1 MQSTM
6 VTGIKAFA
14 TQQEVQVQRLVAGI
28 KAYLVLVQRNG
39 RSLTHFATAEGT
51 KVRAAQQQMQA
62 SLDKAKEKYDRKCA
76 EALDLIA
83 VSRRSESVDGAF
95 PGSAPLPSYDS
106 MEELSSR
113 EVVEKL
119 SAGAG
124 QLLTKMWDSTSS
136 FGKSP
141 QERQRNKLDACL
153 EEVIN
158 LERQYLQAVEL
169 MNAQRLIY
177 DREIK
182 ENLHAFQ
189 LTEEQ
194 RIEYLKDLL
203 VRMQKASA
211 RLFQN
216 SVALI
221 NTMKESTSGIDE
233 FGTVKCAC
241 FGLLVRLTNW
251 DDSRLADIV
260 QGFKDLNGAEDE
272 VIMPDSDLSNNPYYD
287 RMEQVQ
293 SMADRGHNMLRVV
306 MSAISEMI
314 SIEDCYTLSLH
325 KLLRF
330 YDSRSGG
337 TSSDTNTSTTD
348 PNSSNDIDSMN
359 IAWKAVNDQ
368 VQRLIDVHQVRTIV
382 AIFMHWFLC

>member
-1 MQSTM
+1 MSCRNAKAEDWATQLSQSWALVQATLEQLAVEHSTFAATMQSTM
-6 VTGIKAFA
+6 VTGVKAFA
-14 TQQEVQVQRLVAGI
+14 TQQEVQVQRLVAGTQASPSRI
-28 KAYLVLVQRNG
+28 MGDCSLALALV
-39 RSLTHFATAEGT
+39 EGT

-76 EALDLIA
+76 EAMDLIA
-83 VSRRSESVDGAF
+83 TSRRSDSADGIF
-95 PGSAPLPSYDS
+95 PGSPPLPSYDS

-211 RLFQN
+211 KLFQN
-216 SVALI
+216 SVALV

-233 FGTVKCAC
+233 FGT
-241 FGLLVRLTNW
+241 
-251 DDSRLADIV
+251 
-260 QGFKDLNGAEDE
+260 FK
-272 VIMPDSDLSNNPYYD
+272 
-287 RMEQVQ
+287 
-293 SMADRGHNMLRVV
+293 
-306 MSAISEMI
+306 
-314 SIEDCYTLSLH
+314 T
-325 KLLRF
+325 
-330 YDSRSGG
+330 
-337 TSSDTNTSTTD
+337 
-348 PNSSNDIDSMN
+348 
-359 IAWKAVNDQ
+359 
-368 VQRLIDVHQVRTIV
+368 
-382 AIFMHWFLC
+382 